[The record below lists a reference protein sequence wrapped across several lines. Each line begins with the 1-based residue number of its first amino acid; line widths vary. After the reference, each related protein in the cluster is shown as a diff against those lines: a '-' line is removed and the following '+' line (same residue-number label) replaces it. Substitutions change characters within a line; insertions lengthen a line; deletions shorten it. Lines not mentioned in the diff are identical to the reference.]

1 MPDNTLIRID
11 QKIITSLID
20 NEDKIIDIGC
30 NDGTL
35 LSYIRDH
42 KDVSIRGIEISMDG
56 VNKCIASGH
65 SVVQG
70 DANKDLINY
79 PSKSFDKVIL
89 SKTLQAM
96 DKPHEILKEVTRIG
110 KKAIVG
116 FSNFGHYKVFSD
128 LIFNSRMPVTKSL
141 PISWYE
147 TPNIH
152 FCTIKDFVTLC
163 EELGLTIEQQIIL
176 KPNGNQIK
184 ANPKGFRANLFGSD
198 AIFVIS
204 EK

>member
-1 MPDNTLIRID
+1 MELRID
-11 QKIITSLID
+11 QKIITNLID
-20 NEDKIIDIGC
+20 TGDKIIDIGC
-30 NDGTL
+30 DDGAL
-35 LSYIRDH
+35 LDYIREY

-70 DANKDLINY
+70 DANTDLENY
-79 PSKSFDKVIL
+79 PSKAFDKVIL

-96 DKPHEILKEVTRIG
+96 NKPHETLREVTRIG

-128 LIFNSRMPVTKSL
+128 LIFNSRMPLTKSL

-152 FCTIKDFVTLC
+152 FCTIKDFVDLC
-163 EELGLTIEQQIIL
+163 NELDLKIEKHIIL
-176 KPNGNQIK
+176 KPNGKQIS
-184 ANPKGFRANLFGSD
+184 ADPTGFRANLFGSD